1 LVSQNETAHSPPLQI
16 VLMKIAYFD
25 CPSGISGDMT
35 LGALVD
41 AGVPIAALQ
50 AGLDSLNIPGLQL
63 TSAEVIR
70 KGYRACKVT
79 VEHEPEHKHRHLHH
93 ITEMIEKSQLAP
105 AQKELAGRIF
115 QRIGE
120 AEAKVHGI
128 PIRKVHFHEVGAVD
142 SIADIV
148 ASAIG
153 LNLLGVDR
161 IVSSPIPTGTGYIEI
176 AHGRTSVP
184 APATAEILRG
194 IPIAASQVEGELTT
208 PTGAAILATICD
220 SFGPLPA
227 MTIDTIGYG
236 AGTYDWKSQA
246 NIVRLMV
253 GASSESTLQSDEVWV
268 LETNLDDVPGE
279 VIGHV
284 TAMLGEA
291 GALDVYTTAVQMK
304 KNRPGVVIT
313 VLSPPD
319 MQNKLEK
326 ILFKETGT
334 LGVRRW
340 LCARHK
346 LDRRPHSVETA
357 LGPIEG
363 KLASLPEGGVSFSP
377 EFEACKRVAIEK
389 GLPMREV
396 HEAALKAFQSPGSP

>member
-1 LVSQNETAHSPPLQI
+1 
-16 VLMKIAYFD
+16 MKIAYFD

-41 AGVPIAALQ
+41 AGVPLAALQ
-50 AGLDSLNIPGLQL
+50 SGLDSLSIPGLKL
-63 TSAEVIR
+63 TSAEVNR

-93 ITEMIEKSQLAP
+93 IIEMIEKSQLTP

-194 IPIAASQVEGELTT
+194 IPLAASQVEGELTT

-227 MTIDTIGYG
+227 MTIETIGYG
-236 AGTYDWKSQA
+236 AGSNDWKSQA

-253 GASSESTLQSDEVWV
+253 GTSSESTLQSDEVWV
-268 LETNLDDVPGE
+268 LETNIDDTPGE

-284 TAMLGEA
+284 TGLLGEA

-304 KNRPGVVIT
+304 KNRPGVVVT
-313 VLSPPD
+313 VLAQPEKL
-319 MQNKLEK
+319 NKLEK
-326 ILFKETGT
+326 ILFNELGT

-346 LDRRPHSVETA
+346 LDRRQHTVTTPW
-357 LGPIEG
+357 GPVEG

-377 EFEACKRVAIEK
+377 EFEACKAIAAEK
-389 GLPMREV
+389 GLTLREV
-396 HEAALKAFQSPGSP
+396 HETALKAFQPPTG

>member
-1 LVSQNETAHSPPLQI
+1 
-16 VLMKIAYFD
+16 MKIAYFD

-41 AGVPIAALQ
+41 AGVPLASLQ
-50 AGLDSLNIPGLQL
+50 SGLDSLGISGLKL
-63 TSAEVIR
+63 TSAEVMR

-93 ITEMIEKSQLAP
+93 IVEMIDKSQLSS

-161 IVSSPIPTGTGYIEI
+161 IVSSPIPTGAGYIEI

-194 IPIAASQVEGELTT
+194 IPLAGSQVEGELTT

-227 MTIDTIGYG
+227 MTIETIGYG
-236 AGTYDWKSQA
+236 AGSNDWKSQA

-253 GASSESTLQSDEVWV
+253 GTSSESTLQSDEVWV
-268 LETNLDDVPGE
+268 LETNIDDTPGE

-284 TAMLGEA
+284 TGLLGEA

-313 VLSPPD
+313 VLAQPEKL
-319 MQNKLEK
+319 NKLEK
-326 ILFKETGT
+326 ILFKELGT

-346 LDRRPHSVETA
+346 LDRKQHTVATPW
-357 LGPIEG
+357 GPIEG

-377 EFEACKRVAIEK
+377 EFEACKAIAASK
-389 GLPMREV
+389 GLTLREV
-396 HEAALKAFQSPGSP
+396 HETALKAFQVPPG

>member
-1 LVSQNETAHSPPLQI
+1 
-16 VLMKIAYFD
+16 MKIAYFD

-41 AGVPIAALQ
+41 AGVPLAALQ
-50 AGLDSLNIPGLQL
+50 AGLDSLGIAGLKL

-70 KGYRACKVT
+70 KGYRACKVL

-93 ITEMIEKSQLAP
+93 ITEMIEKSELSA

-194 IPIAASQVEGELTT
+194 IPLAPSTVEGELTT
-208 PTGAAILATICD
+208 PTGAAILATISD
-220 SFGPLPA
+220 AFGPLPA
-227 MTIDTIGYG
+227 MTLETIGYG
-236 AGTYDWKSQA
+236 AGSHDWKAQA
-246 NIVRLMV
+246 NIVRLMI
-253 GASSESTLQSDEVWV
+253 GTSNESTLLSDEVWV
-268 LETNLDDVPGE
+268 LETNIDDAPGE
-279 VIGHV
+279 LMGYV
-284 TAMLGEA
+284 TGLLLET
-291 GALDVYTTAVQMK
+291 GALDVYSTAVQMK

-313 VLSPPD
+313 VLCQPEKL
-319 MQNKLEK
+319 NKLEK
-326 ILFKETGT
+326 LLFKELGT
-334 LGVRRW
+334 IGVRRW

-346 LDRRPHSVETA
+346 LDRRQHMVSTPWGEV
-357 LGPIEG
+357 EG

-377 EFEACKRVAIEK
+377 EFEACKRIAHEK
-389 GLPMREV
+389 GVPLREV
-396 HEAALKAFQSPGSP
+396 HEAALKAFQLPE

>member
-1 LVSQNETAHSPPLQI
+1 
-16 VLMKIAYFD
+16 MKIAYFD

-41 AGVPIAALQ
+41 AGAPLAALQ
-50 AGLDSLNIPGLQL
+50 SGLDSLGIAGLKL
-63 TSAEVIR
+63 TVAEVIR
-70 KGYRACKVT
+70 KGYRACKIT

-93 ITEMIEKSQLAP
+93 ITEMIEKSQLTA

-161 IVSSPIPTGTGYIEI
+161 IVGSPIPTGTGYIEI

-184 APATAEILRG
+184 APATAEILKG
-194 IPIAASQVEGELTT
+194 IPLAPSTVEGELTT

-227 MTIDTIGYG
+227 MTIETIGYG
-236 AGTYDWKSQA
+236 AGSNDWKSQA
-246 NIVRLMV
+246 NIVRLLL
-253 GASSESTLQSDEVWV
+253 GTSSESTLQSDEVWV
-268 LETNLDDVPGE
+268 LETNIDDAPGE
-279 VIGHV
+279 LIGHV
-284 TAMLGEA
+284 TGLLLEA
-291 GALDVYTTAVQMK
+291 GALDVYSTAVQMK

-313 VLSPPD
+313 VLSPPEK
-319 MQNKLEK
+319 QNKLEK
-326 ILFKETGT
+326 ILFKELGT

-346 LDRRPHSVETA
+346 LDRRQHSVTTRW
-357 LGPIEG
+357 GQIEG

-377 EFEACKRVAIEK
+377 EFEACKKVAAEK
-389 GLPMREV
+389 GVPLREV
-396 HEAALKAFQSPGSP
+396 HEAALKAFQGPE

>member
-1 LVSQNETAHSPPLQI
+1 
-16 VLMKIAYFD
+16 MKIAYFD

-41 AGVPIAALQ
+41 AGVPLAALQ
-50 AGLDSLNIPGLQL
+50 SGLDSLGIAGLKL
-63 TSAEVIR
+63 SSAEVIR

-93 ITEMIEKSQLAP
+93 ITEMIEKSALSA
-105 AQKELAGRIF
+105 AQKELASRIF
-115 QRIGE
+115 QRIGD

-194 IPIAASQVEGELTT
+194 IPLAPSTVEGELTT
-208 PTGAAILATICD
+208 PTGAAILATISD
-220 SFGPLPA
+220 AFGPLPA
-227 MTIDTIGYG
+227 MTIDAIGYG
-236 AGTYDWKSQA
+236 AGSNDWKAQA

-253 GASSESTLQSDEVWV
+253 GTSSESTLQSDEVWV
-268 LETNLDDVPGE
+268 LETNIDDAPGE
-279 VIGHV
+279 LIGHV
-284 TAMLGEA
+284 TGLLLEA
-291 GALDVYTTAVQMK
+291 GSLDVYSTAVQMK

-319 MQNKLEK
+319 KLNKLEK
-326 ILFKETGT
+326 ILFKELGT

-346 LDRRPHSVETA
+346 LDRRQHSVTTPWGE
-357 LGPIEG
+357 IEG

-377 EFEACKRVAIEK
+377 EFEACKRIAAEK
-389 GLPMREV
+389 GVPLREV
-396 HEAALKAFQSPGSP
+396 HEAALKAFQSPG

>member
-1 LVSQNETAHSPPLQI
+1 
-16 VLMKIAYFD
+16 MKIAYFD

-41 AGVPIAALQ
+41 AGVPLAGLQ
-50 AGLDSLNIPGLQL
+50 AGLDSLGIVGLKL
-63 TSAEVIR
+63 TSAEVSR

-93 ITEMIEKSQLAP
+93 ITEMIEKSQLTAV
-105 AQKELAGRIF
+105 QKELAGRIF
-115 QRIGE
+115 QRIGD

-161 IVSSPIPTGTGYIEI
+161 IVGSPIPTGTGYIEI

-194 IPIAASQVEGELTT
+194 IPLAPSQVEGELTT
-208 PTGAAILATICD
+208 PTGAAILASICD

-227 MTIDTIGYG
+227 MTIETIGYG
-236 AGTYDWKSQA
+236 AGSNDWKSQA

-253 GASSESTLQSDEVWV
+253 GTTSESSLQSDEVWV
-268 LETNLDDVPGE
+268 LETNIDDAPGE
-279 VIGHV
+279 LLGHV
-284 TAMLGEA
+284 TGLLGEA

-304 KNRPGVVIT
+304 KNRPGVVVT
-313 VLSPPD
+313 VLCQPD
-319 MQNKLEK
+319 KLNKLEK
-326 ILFKETGT
+326 ILFKELGT

-346 LDRRPHSVETA
+346 LDRRQHTVETQW
-357 LGPIEG
+357 GPIEG

-377 EFEACKRVAIEK
+377 EFEACKAIAAEK
-389 GLPMREV
+389 GLTLREV
-396 HEAALKAFQSPGSP
+396 HETALKAFKPAAG